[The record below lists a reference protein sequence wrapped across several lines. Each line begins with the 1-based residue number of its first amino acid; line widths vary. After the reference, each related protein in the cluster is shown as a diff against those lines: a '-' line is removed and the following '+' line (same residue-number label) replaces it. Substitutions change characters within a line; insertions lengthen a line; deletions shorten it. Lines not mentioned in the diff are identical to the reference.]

1 MNLKIPLKQ
10 TNIEINLYID
20 YSKRKKM
27 SLQPNQTIEQAIE
40 VLEKDILENKK
51 KVSAQETLLANLKNQ
66 KVQED
71 ANDDNIQLL
80 KG

>member
-1 MNLKIPLKQ
+1 MNLKIPLKR

-40 VLEKDILENKK
+40 ILEKDILENKK